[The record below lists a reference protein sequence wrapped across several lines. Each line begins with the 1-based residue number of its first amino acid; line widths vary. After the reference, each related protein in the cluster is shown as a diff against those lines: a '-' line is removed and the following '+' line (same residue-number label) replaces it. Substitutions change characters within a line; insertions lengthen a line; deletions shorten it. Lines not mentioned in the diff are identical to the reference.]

1 LPHRSSRPRYRPSA
15 AAQPF
20 VRNKNGPSARQR
32 PSPLARKPTAIC
44 GTAKL
49 VRLLLKTRLHHST
62 DTEQDMLFDVY
73 EQKGLLF
80 NMNFKEANGNYAA
93 YRGDLVLQLGE
104 VGDALGHRKPPECT
118 IKNTIVLA
126 EGDKIKLYVGSLDD
140 LADLPKVLAY
150 YKADFAADV
159 RLILFVVNI
168 NKPLV
173 IELDGYSISAI
184 GMQEGLI
191 WNELIDL
198 AALDKGDFKGQSA
211 SEKIITVY
219 KALGDYKAK
228 GDKVSFDEAL
238 KRTVELKRAG
248 RGPV

>member
-1 LPHRSSRPRYRPSA
+1 
-15 AAQPF
+15 
-20 VRNKNGPSARQR
+20 
-32 PSPLARKPTAIC
+32 
-44 GTAKL
+44 
-49 VRLLLKTRLHHST
+49 
-62 DTEQDMLFDVY
+62 MLFDAY

-80 NMNFKEANGNYAA
+80 NMNFKEANGSYAA
-93 YRGDLVLQLGE
+93 YRGDLVLELGV
-104 VGDALGHRKPPECT
+104 VGDALGHRKPPTAT

-126 EGDKIKLYVGSLDD
+126 ENDKIRLYVGSLDD

-159 RLILFVVNI
+159 LLILFVVNI

-173 IELDGYSISAI
+173 IELDGLSISAI

-191 WNELIDL
+191 WNELIDI

>member
-1 LPHRSSRPRYRPSA
+1 
-15 AAQPF
+15 
-20 VRNKNGPSARQR
+20 
-32 PSPLARKPTAIC
+32 
-44 GTAKL
+44 
-49 VRLLLKTRLHHST
+49 
-62 DTEQDMLFDVY
+62 MLFNTY

-80 NMNFKEANGNYAA
+80 NMNFKETEGNFAS
-93 YRGDLVLQLGE
+93 YRGDLVLELGE
-104 VGDALGHRKPPECT
+104 VGDAHGHLKPPVHT

-126 EGDKIKLYVGSLDD
+126 ENDKIKLYVGSLDE
-140 LADLPKVLAY
+140 LALLPKVLDY

-159 RLILFVVNI
+159 KLIMFVVNI

-173 IELDGYSISAI
+173 IELDGLAISTI

-219 KALGDYKAK
+219 KALSDYKPK
-228 GDKVSFDEAL
+228 GDKVAFEEAL

>member
-1 LPHRSSRPRYRPSA
+1 
-15 AAQPF
+15 
-20 VRNKNGPSARQR
+20 
-32 PSPLARKPTAIC
+32 
-44 GTAKL
+44 
-49 VRLLLKTRLHHST
+49 
-62 DTEQDMLFDVY
+62 
-73 EQKGLLF
+73 
-80 NMNFKEANGNYAA
+80 MNFKEANGNYAA
-93 YRGDLVLQLGE
+93 YRGDLVLELGE
-104 VGDALGHRKPPECT
+104 IGDALGHRKPPVST

-126 EGDKIKLYVGSLDD
+126 ENGKIKLYVGSLDE
-140 LADLPKVLAY
+140 LAALPKVLDY
-150 YKADFAADV
+150 YKTDFAADV

-173 IELDGYSISAI
+173 IEIDGLNISAI

-211 SEKIITVY
+211 SEKIVTVY
-219 KALGDYKAK
+219 KALSDYKPK
-228 GDKVSFDEAL
+228 GDKMSFEEAL

>member
-1 LPHRSSRPRYRPSA
+1 
-15 AAQPF
+15 
-20 VRNKNGPSARQR
+20 
-32 PSPLARKPTAIC
+32 
-44 GTAKL
+44 
-49 VRLLLKTRLHHST
+49 
-62 DTEQDMLFDVY
+62 MLFDAY

-80 NMNFKEANGNYAA
+80 NMNFKEANGNFAA
-93 YRGDLVLQLGE
+93 YRGDLVLELGV
-104 VGDALGHRKPPECT
+104 VGDALGHRKPPTAT

-126 EGDKIKLYVGSLDD
+126 ENDKIKLYVGSLDD

-173 IELDGYSISAI
+173 IELDGLAISAI